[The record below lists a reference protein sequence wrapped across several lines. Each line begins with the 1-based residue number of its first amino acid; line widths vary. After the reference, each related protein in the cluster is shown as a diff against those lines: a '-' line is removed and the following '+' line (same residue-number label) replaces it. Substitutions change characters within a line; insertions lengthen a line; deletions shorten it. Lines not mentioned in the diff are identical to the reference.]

1 MSNTVNDSAI
11 KKLKLL
17 FTVVDR
23 PKGEFYLDVISQFDV
38 NCQMAVNGLGTATSE
53 LVELL
58 GLEPHKAVILS
69 VVREDMVDTIMNT
82 LEDKFAT
89 IRNGK
94 GVAFAV
100 PLIANFDEQ
109 DAQVAVNLPTHAF
122 DYFKL
127 PTLES
132 IEATELLTGTT
143 LNVTLDAN
151 APVHLTV
158 PGWSGAIVKFTL
170 PEIEA

>member
-23 PKGEFYLDVISQFDV
+23 QKGEFYLDVISQFGV
-38 NCQMAVNGLGTATSE
+38 NCQMAMGGLGTANSE

-58 GLEPHKAVILS
+58 GLESHKAVILS
-69 VVREDMVDTIMNT
+69 VVREDMVDTVMNT

-94 GVAFAV
+94 GIAFAI
-100 PLIANFDEQ
+100 PLSSVIG
-109 DAQVAVNLPTHAF
+109 VNMYRFLS
-122 DYFKL
+122 DRRD
-127 PTLES
+127 
-132 IEATELLTGTT
+132 
-143 LNVTLDAN
+143 V
-151 APVHLTV
+151 
-158 PGWSGAIVKFTL
+158 
-170 PEIEA
+170 

>member
-23 PKGEFYLDVISQFDV
+23 QKGEFYLDVISQFGV
-38 NCQMAVNGLGTATSE
+38 NCQMAMGGLGTAKSE

-69 VVREDMVDTIMNT
+69 VIREDMVDAVMNT

-94 GVAFAV
+94 GIAFAV
-100 PLIANFDEQ
+100 PLSSVIG
-109 DAQVAVNLPTHAF
+109 VNMYRFLS
-122 DYFKL
+122 DRRD
-127 PTLES
+127 
-132 IEATELLTGTT
+132 
-143 LNVTLDAN
+143 V
-151 APVHLTV
+151 
-158 PGWSGAIVKFTL
+158 
-170 PEIEA
+170 

>member
-38 NCQMAVNGLGTATSE
+38 NCQLVMGGLGTAASE

-58 GLEPHKAVILS
+58 GLEPHKAVIIS
-69 VVREDMVDTIMNT
+69 VVREDKMDQVMNT

-94 GVAFAV
+94 GIAFAV
-100 PLIANFDEQ
+100 PLSSVIG
-109 DAQVAVNLPTHAF
+109 VNLYRF
-122 DYFKL
+122 LSDRR
-127 PTLES
+127 E
-132 IEATELLTGTT
+132 
-143 LNVTLDAN
+143 V
-151 APVHLTV
+151 
-158 PGWSGAIVKFTL
+158 
-170 PEIEA
+170 

>member
-1 MSNTVNDSAI
+1 MGNTVNDSAI

-23 PKGEFYLDVISQFDV
+23 QKGEFYLDVISQFDV
-38 NCQMAVNGLGTATSE
+38 NCQMVMGGLGTATSD

-82 LEDKFAT
+82 LEDKFST

-94 GVAFAV
+94 GISFAI
-100 PLIANFDEQ
+100 PLSSVIG
-109 DAQVAVNLPTHAF
+109 VNLYRF
-122 DYFKL
+122 LSDRR
-127 PTLES
+127 E
-132 IEATELLTGTT
+132 
-143 LNVTLDAN
+143 V
-151 APVHLTV
+151 
-158 PGWSGAIVKFTL
+158 
-170 PEIEA
+170 